1 MVHDK
6 HFTLEQ
12 ANAMLEKIK
21 PKIEQM
27 AQLKKLL
34 DDKNYDIYR
43 HEYFGGVGPN
53 GTGEFPLEMDEL
65 IDIIKEI
72 ASKGILIKGINNGIL
87 DFPAIRSNG
96 EEVYLCWILGEER
109 ILFWHR
115 IPDGFPGRTD
125 IEEL

>member
-87 DFPAIRSNG
+87 DFPAVRSNG
-96 EEVYLCWILGEER
+96 EEVYLCWMLGEKK
-109 ILFWHR
+109 IMFWHR

-125 IEEL
+125 IEDL